1 MRGRGG
7 PAYKKVKALGARD
20 LVITRTA
27 DGRGGRL
34 WDRVGPRGT
43 TWDHV
48 GPRGTMRDPWDQL
61 IKVIS
66 TYGKFI
72 STYGKF
78 WPPVGPCGTSGTIR
92 NHP

>member
-1 MRGRGG
+1 MCTCN
-7 PAYKKVKALGARD
+7 P
-20 LVITRTA
+20 VITRTA
-27 DGRGGRL
+27 DGHGGRL

-43 TWDHV
+43 AWDHM

-72 STYGKF
+72 STYGKRLAAR
-78 WPPVGPCGTSGTIR
+78 GTMWDQWD
-92 NHP
+92 HP